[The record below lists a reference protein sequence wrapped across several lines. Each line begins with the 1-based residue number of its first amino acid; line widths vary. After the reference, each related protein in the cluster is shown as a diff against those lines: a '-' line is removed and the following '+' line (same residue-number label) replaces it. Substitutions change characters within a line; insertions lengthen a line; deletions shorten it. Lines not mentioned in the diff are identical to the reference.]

1 MGSSLRHGL
10 MRPRRATLGAMAST
24 ILMGI
29 SLLRVFILFLEAYSV
44 VSDERNADN
53 ELLTLCRRESSA
65 SSSSKFR
72 NACLD
77 AHADRASPVVLKA
90 LLRAIYTAWTEF
102 SSTVST
108 PFGFTTVLLF
118 VLASFLLPVLPWLRM
133 LLAAAGTETDD
144 DESGRIV
151 VLSNG
156 TEDELPRG
164 NLRKRVRSLLHRRS
178 RTTTPYVTELPED
191 EGDGGWIT
199 HSLA

>member
-1 MGSSLRHGL
+1 M
-10 MRPRRATLGAMAST
+10 
-24 ILMGI
+24 
-29 SLLRVFILFLEAYSV
+29 RVFILFLEAYSV
-44 VSDERNADN
+44 VSDERNADS
-53 ELLTLCRRESSA
+53 ELLNLCRRESSA

-90 LLRAIYTAWTEF
+90 MLRAIFTAWVEF

-133 LLAAAGTETDD
+133 LLAAAGTTDE
-144 DESGRIV
+144 DESARIV
-151 VLSNG
+151 VLSND

-178 RTTTPYVTELPED
+178 KTTPYVTELPED
-191 EGDGGWIT
+191 EDDGGWVT